1 MLRRK
6 LDLVP
11 APARAALTGPGGG
24 WGVPRDRAAGGR
36 GAGAPRRAPHL
47 PAHLLAA
54 AGRHPQRPYLMFPG
68 RTVSYGDAVRI
79 IPRVAAA
86 LRERFG
92 VGRGD
97 RVALAGAN
105 SAEYAL
111 ALWAVAWLG
120 GIAVGLNGWWAGA
133 ELGQGLELT
142 APCAVLGDERRLARL
157 GPGAAGAG
165 VPVVEFGELPE
176 LAADAAGPGHPA

>member
-1 MLRRK
+1 
-6 LDLVP
+6 
-11 APARAALTGPGGG
+11 
-24 WGVPRDRAAGGR
+24 
-36 GAGAPRRAPHL
+36 
-47 PAHLLAA
+47 
-54 AGRHPQRPYLMFPG
+54 MFPG

-120 GIAVGLNGWWAGA
+120 GIAVGLNGWWTGA
-133 ELGQGLELT
+133 ELEQGLELT

-157 GPGAAGAG
+157 RPGAAGPG

-176 LAADAAGPGHPA
+176 LAAGPDHPGPPGGDRSRGRYPRRRPGASILFTSGTTGRAKGAVITHRGLVNFAERP